1 MGGACT
7 GHNARVGHDESDAWP
22 PAAYVV
28 PPEYPAGYP
37 QQQPGQPPAYPYPP
51 QQHPPQPP
59 HPHQQAGYPQP
70 AYPQQPPAYPYP
82 QPGHPQP
89 GHPQPGYPQPAYP
102 QQPLTYP
109 YPQQPPAKGPH
120 GANVWIITAVAV
132 VGILSVLGVAL
143 FAILRDGGEPVAGP
157 TPGQSPGVGSSGSP
171 AASPAAPRPSADPS
185 GGLVAGSGP
194 VRVDVYMDYQCP
206 PCSTFE
212 LRTAGALEEYL
223 AADRVTLR
231 IHPVAFVDDR
241 SKNNYATRAA
251 AAVACAY
258 ESGRLLE
265 FHSHLLRNQPA
276 EDTFGPTDE
285 QFVSTGRDLGLDDEF
300 GRCVTER
307 RLVDW
312 VARATSAAEARGVES
327 VPAVYVNDRE
337 VDADRADVVAAITR
351 AP

>member
-1 MGGACT
+1 MGQ
-7 GHNARVGHDESDAWP
+7 DESDAWP
-22 PAAYVV
+22 PADYVV

-37 QQQPGQPPAYPYPP
+37 QQQPDEPPAYPYQP
-51 QQHPPQPP
+51 QPQPQPQPPPQPP
-59 HPHQQAGYPQP
+59 HLHQP
-70 AYPQQPPAYPYP
+70 
-82 QPGHPQP
+82 
-89 GHPQPGYPQPAYP
+89 PGYPQPAYP
-102 QQPLTYP
+102 QPPPAYPYPQPQGHPPPAYPQPQPYPQQAYPQPPLAYP
-109 YPQQPPAKGPH
+109 YPQQPPAKAPH
-120 GANVWIITAVAV
+120 GTNVWIITAVAV

-157 TPGQSPGVGSSGSP
+157 TTPGQSPGPGASGSQG
-171 AASPAAPRPSADPS
+171 ASPAGPLPSADPS

-194 VRVDVYMDYQCP
+194 VRVDVYVDYQCP

-258 ESGRLLE
+258 ESGKLLE

-285 QFVSTGRDLGLDDEF
+285 QFVGAGRDLGLDDEF
-300 GRCVTER
+300 GRCVAEQR
-307 RLVDW
+307 RVDW
-312 VARATSAAEARGVES
+312 VAQATSAAQARGVES

-337 VDADRADVVAAITR
+337 VEADRSDVVAAITR